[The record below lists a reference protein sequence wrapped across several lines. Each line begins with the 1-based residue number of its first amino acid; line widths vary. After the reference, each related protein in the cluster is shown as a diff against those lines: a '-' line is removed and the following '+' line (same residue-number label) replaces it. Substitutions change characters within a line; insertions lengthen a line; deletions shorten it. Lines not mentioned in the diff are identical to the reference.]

1 MTKEAR
7 MTTNE
12 DELTAADA
20 DPRDDDDLVDNL
32 LEHDARFRRMLE
44 ERQKEKS
51 VSIDDA
57 RKRLS

>member
-1 MTKEAR
+1 